1 MCLSQTLSHSEE
13 KNKMN
18 PQTIAIGAL
27 ACLAGNA
34 VAGPVSLSNVDRS
47 NYSYYQAIASPTS
60 SIDRGVDPISLYSDL
75 DAGPDGYVS
84 FPDTAVD
91 SDGVL
96 EEAGVA
102 DYASISAG
110 DITLN
115 QFQFV
120 GGVNQANGVVFFDF
134 FTSAGDFIDGFG
146 VQLAESGNFIW
157 TIDLNES
164 IDIASAGLIRM
175 TIDDEDLAG
184 AGSTAAGRWF
194 LGNAGATIGDAGLA
208 EGDPD
213 FNFAFALNSN
223 VPAPG
228 TLAFLG
234 LGGLC
239 ASRRRR

>member
-1 MCLSQTLSHSEE
+1 M
-13 KNKMN
+13 MN
-18 PQTIAIGAL
+18 TQ
-27 ACLAGNA
+27 CLAIAALMLSVGSSIA
-34 VAGPVSLSNVDRS
+34 APVSLSQVDRS
-47 NYSYYQAIASPTS
+47 DYSYYNATS
-60 SIDRGVDPISLYSDL
+60 SSSSFRGVDPISLYSDL
-75 DAGPDGYVS
+75 DAGPDGYVA

-91 SDGVL
+91 SDGEL

-102 DYASISAG
+102 DYTSISAG

-146 VQLAESGNFIW
+146 VQLADEGNFIW
-157 TIDLNES
+157 TIDLSES

-184 AGSTAAGRWF
+184 GGSTAAGRWF

-223 VPAPG
+223 VPAPRNPRVPRARRSLRFA
-228 TLAFLG
+228 TPSISIQLG
-234 LGGLC
+234 
-239 ASRRRR
+239 